1 MKNKKRF
8 TFGVLASIA
17 IYISAITATAN
28 TTKSIGLKHNLQET
42 TKVVAPEK
50 ENKKPNTEVVKE
62 ENTTNKSNPLV
73 QEKENKVTQGQ
84 NTTAQPQQINPQGS
98 TENIAKNSNT
108 ATNEPI
114 KKEVVSKYINK
125 GKVSIYNDP
134 QGSKIIDTLTKS
146 TRVEILK
153 EESVENKKE
162 SKIKKA
168 DGTYEIKITAQI
180 NEWAKI
186 KYTKDLKTK
195 EGWVKCEYLTK
206 DIHKVIPENL
216 SKIDFSPVNKISY
229 PNNPK
234 RNDIKGI
241 YLTVYSAALDK
252 KLDELI
258 ALTKKTGINA
268 FVIDV
273 KDDAGQMLFET
284 NAEKKYLG
292 TSKKRY
298 PIADI
303 QKLMKKL
310 KDNNI
315 YTIARI
321 VSFKDPR
328 YAQVNPDKA
337 IIKRA
342 DGKPFTNS
350 DGVIWVSAHD
360 RNLWE
365 YNVAVAKEAA
375 LAGFNEIQFD
385 YVRFPASNGGK
396 LDKELNY
403 RNINGETKPETIQ
416 NYLKYARKELE
427 PYQVYISADVYG
439 QVGSSYDDMALGQ
452 QWEVVS
458 NEVDF
463 ICPMAYPSHY
473 GKGVYGLDVPDAHPY
488 KTIYHSTLDGLN
500 RNNNIQTPANVRPW
514 LQAFTA
520 KWVKGYIPYGH
531 KEIQQQVKA
540 LKDLGINEYL
550 LWSPSNKYGMV
561 EK

>member
-1 MKNKKRF
+1 MKNKNKF
-8 TFGVLASIA
+8 TAGVLASIA
-17 IYISAITATAN
+17 IYISAITATAD
-28 TTKSIGLKHNLQET
+28 TTKSIGLKYNLNQSNEIATTEENNNIQTETLANET
-42 TKVVAPEK
+42 TPSNKTEKINIQDDKLSNINKEK
-50 ENKKPNTEVVKE
+50 EETTQQLKEIKPT
-62 ENTTNKSNPLV
+62 
-73 QEKENKVTQGQ
+73 
-84 NTTAQPQQINPQGS
+84 
-98 TENIAKNSNT
+98 
-108 ATNEPI
+108 
-114 KKEVVSKYINK
+114 SKIDEALLSKFINK

-134 QGSKIIDTLTKS
+134 QDGKIIDTLIKS

-153 EESVENKKE
+153 EETIENKKQ
-162 SKIKKA
+162 SKVKKEN
-168 DGTYEIKITAQI
+168 GTYEMKITAQV
-180 NEWAKI
+180 NNWSKI
-186 KYTKDLKTK
+186 KYNKDLKDK
-195 EGWVKCEYLTK
+195 EGWVKSEYLT
-206 DIHKVIPENL
+206 DNIHKVMPENL
-216 SKIDFSPVNKISY
+216 SKVDFSPVNKISY

-234 RNDIKGI
+234 RNDIRGI
-241 YLTVYSAALDK
+241 YLTVYSAALEK

-273 KDDAGQMLFET
+273 KDDSGQMLFET
-284 NAEKKYLG
+284 DAEKKYLG
-292 TSKKRY
+292 TSKKSY

-310 KDNNI
+310 KDNHI

-328 YAQVNPDKA
+328 YAKVNPDKA
-337 IIKRA
+337 IIKKA

-365 YNVAVAKEAA
+365 YNIAVAKEAA

-396 LDKELNY
+396 LDKDLNY
-403 RNINGETKPETIQ
+403 RNVNGETKPETIQ

-452 QWEVVS
+452 HWEVVS
-458 NEVDF
+458 NEVD
-463 ICPMAYPSHY
+463 IISPMAYPSHY

-500 RNNNIQTPANVRPW
+500 RNNNISTPANVRPW

-531 KEIQQQVKA
+531 KEIQEQVKA

-550 LWSPSNKYGMV
+550 LWSPTNKYGMV

>member
-1 MKNKKRF
+1 MKSKNKF
-8 TFGVLASIA
+8 TVGILASIA

-28 TTKSIGLKHNLQET
+28 TTKSIGLNYNLKQSNDTIITEEKVDTKAESSAST
-42 TKVVAPEK
+42 TNTEKTNTQDDKAPNIINEK
-50 ENKKPNTEVVKE
+50 EKSAQKTEKIE
-62 ENTTNKSNPLV
+62 SKIET
-73 QEKENKVTQGQ
+73 KENL
-84 NTTAQPQQINPQGS
+84 I
-98 TENIAKNSNT
+98 
-108 ATNEPI
+108 
-114 KKEVVSKYINK
+114 SKFINK
-125 GKVSIYNDP
+125 GKVSIYADP
-134 QGSKIIDTLTKS
+134 QNGKIIDTLSKS

-153 EESVENKKE
+153 EETIENKKQ
-162 SKIKKA
+162 SKVKKEN
-168 DGTYEIKITAQI
+168 GTYEIKITTQV
-180 NEWAKI
+180 NNWAKI
-186 KYTKDLKTK
+186 KYTKDLKDK
-195 EGWVKCEYLTK
+195 EGWIKSEYLT
-206 DIHKVIPENL
+206 DNIHKVMPENL
-216 SKIDFSPVNKISY
+216 SKVDFSPVNKINY

-241 YLTVYSAALDK
+241 YLTVYSAALEK

-273 KDDAGQMLFET
+273 KDDSGEMLFET
-284 NAEKKYLG
+284 EAEKKYLG
-292 TSKKRY
+292 TSKKSY
-298 PIADI
+298 PIANME
-303 QKLMKKL
+303 KFMKKL
-310 KDNNI
+310 KDNHI

-328 YAQVNPDKA
+328 YAKVNPDKA
-337 IIKRA
+337 IIKKA

-365 YNVAVAKEAA
+365 YNLAVAKEAA
-375 LAGFNEIQFD
+375 KAGFNEIQFD

-396 LDKELNY
+396 LDKDLNY
-403 RNINGETKPETIQ
+403 RNVNGETKPETIQ

-452 QWEVVS
+452 HWEAVS
-458 NEVDF
+458 NEVD
-463 ICPMAYPSHY
+463 IISPMAYPSHY

-488 KTIYHSTLDGLN
+488 KTIYHSTLDGIN
-500 RNNNIQTPANVRPW
+500 RNNNIYTPANVRPW

-531 KEIQQQVKA
+531 KEIQEQVKA

-550 LWSPSNKYGMV
+550 LWSPTNKYGMV